1 MTCSFDIFYFFLLFY
16 SKIANYSLCQTSRKG
31 FQVGEYY
38 ILQTCSIFHK
48 ARVRE
53 CSQPVFSQTPVSS
66 FFIFLW
72 HCACFFFF
80 FFHSQIK
87 TGVLGHFIPR
97 WRLRWMAMLNIQRI
111 LHPLA
116 HLEHQT
122 PSFGTWSP
130 FPSFVGLTGAQ
141 ALIWCF
147 AWGRD
152 DCCSPG
158 RKGEHRAILL
168 VRSSEKTKA

>member
-1 MTCSFDIFYFFLLFY
+1 MFHCVVIFLRDMTCSFDNFYFFLLFY

-72 HCACFFFF
+72 HCASFF

-87 TGVLGHFIPR
+87 TGVLGHFIPW

-116 HLEHQT
+116 HLEDSLLRHMVPIPQLCWT
-122 PSFGTWSP
+122 HRGTGTDLV
-130 FPSFVGLTGAQ
+130 FCL
-141 ALIWCF
+141 
-147 AWGRD
+147 
-152 DCCSPG
+152 
-158 RKGEHRAILL
+158 RKGW
-168 VRSSEKTKA
+168 